1 MEKRSLKSLTV
12 GDKIK
17 IIEEVK
23 KGVKRK
29 IDIAS
34 EFGIPASTLSTIL
47 KNKDKILKAVEEAPC
62 LPRRKR
68 FKASSFPEI
77 EHAMT
82 EWIKRVEDY
91 NLPISGPL
99 IQEKAAEFAKN
110 LGLTFQASSG
120 WLEKFKLRNGIV
132 EKIISGESAAVSE
145 VDCEHYQTNIL
156 PSLLKEYDSKDIFN
170 ADEFGLFFKCTPDR
184 TLTFKGDTC
193 HGGKKSKERVT
204 VMVGA
209 NMTGTEKLKLLVIGK
224 SKQPRCFK
232 KKNMQSLPVT
242 YAYNKKAWML
252 STIYESWIFD
262 LDKRFFNDKRK
273 VLLFVDN
280 CSAHPKTLLHELKAI
295 LVVFLP
301 PNMTSK
307 LQPMDQGIIK
317 NIKHHYRKSIMQK
330 NLRKM
335 DSGIEIDDINLL
347 ESIELLHK
355 SWRAVT
361 QSTIVNCYHKAGF
374 TNGINKL
381 EIEEVEPVEEETP
394 IEWDRYQQLFP
405 ETNTVEFQHFVE
417 VDSSVITTYYPTDN
431 EILNDLKFQ
440 EMPNESSGE
449 ESVNEDDGKL
459 ALPKTTLAQALDS
472 LQVKMNTR
480 TSENVKVTNSI
491 PPKERGRVSLKK
503 QLGLLE
509 GVAIILG
516 IIFGSGI
523 FISPSG
529 VMNEAGSV
537 GVSLTVWVMCGVLSM
552 IGALCYAELGTSIP
566 RSGGDYTYL
575 FEGYGPLPAFL
586 YLWDAML
593 VFVPT
598 TNAIMGLTFANYVIK
613 PFFSDCDNPDQAVRL
628 LAAAMICF
636 ITFINCWNVK
646 ATTKIQN
653 VFMFTKI
660 SALVLIIVCGG
671 VYLHSNGFSKFANP
685 WKGSV
690 TDPGKLAVSVYSGI
704 FSYSGWNFLNFMTE
718 ELKNPYV
725 NLPRAIY
732 ISMPLVTIIYV
743 LANVAYLAVL
753 TPHDMVTTKAIAV
766 TFGHLTM
773 GSFEWLMPLMVALS
787 AFGGLSVNIMTSS
800 RMCWVGARY
809 GHFPT
814 FLSYINVER
823 CTPTPALV
831 FLNILS
837 LLMLFTSD
845 VNILITYSSIV
856 EAFFTMLS
864 VSSVLWNRWK
874 SPNTNRPIKVSL
886 WIPITYVIVSLFLIV
901 LPCYVRPF
909 QVGMGVGITLLGIP
923 VYYVCVVWKTKP
935 VWFQNF
941 LKHVTFTI
949 QKLFV
954 VAKEEKADDVR
965 E

>member
-1 MEKRSLKSLTV
+1 
-12 GDKIK
+12 
-17 IIEEVK
+17 
-23 KGVKRK
+23 
-29 IDIAS
+29 
-34 EFGIPASTLSTIL
+34 
-47 KNKDKILKAVEEAPC
+47 
-62 LPRRKR
+62 
-68 FKASSFPEI
+68 
-77 EHAMT
+77 
-82 EWIKRVEDY
+82 
-91 NLPISGPL
+91 
-99 IQEKAAEFAKN
+99 
-110 LGLTFQASSG
+110 
-120 WLEKFKLRNGIV
+120 
-132 EKIISGESAAVSE
+132 
-145 VDCEHYQTNIL
+145 
-156 PSLLKEYDSKDIFN
+156 
-170 ADEFGLFFKCTPDR
+170 
-184 TLTFKGDTC
+184 
-193 HGGKKSKERVT
+193 
-204 VMVGA
+204 
-209 NMTGTEKLKLLVIGK
+209 
-224 SKQPRCFK
+224 
-232 KKNMQSLPVT
+232 
-242 YAYNKKAWML
+242 
-252 STIYESWIFD
+252 
-262 LDKRFFNDKRK
+262 
-273 VLLFVDN
+273 
-280 CSAHPKTLLHELKAI
+280 
-295 LVVFLP
+295 
-301 PNMTSK
+301 
-307 LQPMDQGIIK
+307 
-317 NIKHHYRKSIMQK
+317 
-330 NLRKM
+330 
-335 DSGIEIDDINLL
+335 
-347 ESIELLHK
+347 
-355 SWRAVT
+355 
-361 QSTIVNCYHKAGF
+361 
-374 TNGINKL
+374 
-381 EIEEVEPVEEETP
+381 
-394 IEWDRYQQLFP
+394 
-405 ETNTVEFQHFVE
+405 
-417 VDSSVITTYYPTDN
+417 
-431 EILNDLKFQ
+431 
-440 EMPNESSGE
+440 
-449 ESVNEDDGKL
+449 
-459 ALPKTTLAQALDS
+459 
-472 LQVKMNTR
+472 MNTT
-480 TSENVKVTNSI
+480 TSENVKITDSMST
-491 PPKERGRVSLKK
+491 KKRGSVGLKK

-537 GVSLTVWVMCGVLSM
+537 GVSLAVWVMCGILSM

-575 FEGYGPLPAFL
+575 FEAYGPLPAFL

-613 PFFSDCDNPDQAVRL
+613 PFFPDCDNPDQAVRL

-671 VYLHSNGFSKFANP
+671 VYLHSNGFSKFTNP
-685 WKGSV
+685 WQGSV

-753 TPHDMVTTKAIAV
+753 TPHDMVTTNAIAV
-766 TFGHLTM
+766 TFSHLAM
-773 GSFEWLMPLMVALS
+773 GSFEWVMPLMVALS
-787 AFGGLSVNIMTSS
+787 AFGGLCVNIMTSS
-800 RMCWVGARY
+800 RICCVGARY

-823 CTPTPALV
+823 YTPTPALV

-837 LLMLFTSD
+837 LFMLFTSD

-874 SPNTNRPIKVSL
+874 RPNTNRPIKVSL

-935 VWFQNF
+935 AWFQNS

-949 QKLFV
+949 QKFFV
-954 VAKEEKADDVR
+954 VAKEEKADGVW